1 MNYTKKASNLN
12 LSQMDILKAS
22 IVSQMFNRSQTKPK
36 EFPKPE
42 IAPKLIGRRGVT
54 MITVEDQQK

>member
-1 MNYTKKASNLN
+1 
-12 LSQMDILKAS
+12 MDILKAS